1 MALPAIAIG
10 IVIGLIVNG
19 LTTLVSYGLQKVGKT
34 IKYKGDIRKALEKD
48 TTLILD
54 IQEVLANIAKTE
66 PFSSNKSL
74 SSKVQSFLNSP
85 AAESIVRQIYSDY
98 MVEGRRQK
106 SIRQLREEFQ
116 ICFANHLGV
125 RVQDVKQIATEL
137 FQIISV
143 GCHKAFDIA
152 INQGILSAHEAK
164 SIARHRVLLDELRA
178 IEHNL
183 SFLTAGSYSDLKTI
197 EDFEKQY
204 RCQVG
209 IRHDQITI
217 PHFDRAPTVDIDDV
231 FVSPNFICPPK
242 EESQEREMISLEDF
256 LARLY
261 RSVLLGDPG
270 GGKSTL
276 AQKICHDLNKSY
288 ERRLI
293 GDRLLTPVLVILRE
307 YSAKKKKDGSSVI
320 QFIESEVTSKY
331 QLPQEAPSGAF
342 EYLLH
347 NGHLLV
353 IFDGLD
359 ELLEPSYRRE
369 ISKDIELFC
378 NLFPSVPVLVTSR
391 VVGYEQAPLNPDNF
405 ETFHLASF
413 TDKQVSEYVNK
424 WFNNDISLIPDERKR
439 RAEAFLVESRVVSDL
454 RSNPLMLA
462 LMCNL
467 YRGAGFIPRNRP
479 EVYKK
484 CSEMLFERWD
494 PSRGIWVQLPISE
507 PKVLLGYLAH
517 WFYSDESLQSGVA
530 EDAIVKEASQF
541 LCPRRFEIEEEAER
555 ASKEF
560 IEFCRG
566 RAWVFTDVGSTPQ
579 GTLLYKFTHKT
590 FLEYFAAAHIVRNNN
605 NAAKLWNLLAPEIA
619 QRAWDIVAQLAF
631 QMLHEQ
637 VEGASDDILML
648 LLQDAQREEKARWQY
663 LSFGARCLQFIHPS
677 PKTIR
682 NLTKASV
689 RCAIEGAYPTRRN
702 RRAQGLYQP
711 DYRYPSELIGALLCA
726 APECRPSIADSLQNE
741 IVSVVEHGDGEHAL
755 RAIDLGL
762 TLRFSLHTIGR
773 EGILESELK
782 SYWDGVGKK
791 IFERVDARLETLAP
805 HNFLAFMYWFHR
817 HDRPFEKLFQ
827 WYTPDHLFLEQSHVV
842 LENVLLLPIATMI
855 LRDSTMLGIPSE
867 QQIANQ
873 IENTSKYATAIGQ
886 HLLCRE
892 MPCFSYAAISNFLK
906 VHNVDFIFRH
916 RRAKPPRREKGLLM
930 EVPIPGDTVIGLW
943 CLWAAVAEVVEKQ
956 EELVSKLRE
965 TKIPV
970 NNVIADVIEVRMRR
984 ADREKVLR
992 DLASFNPPPNSLEFV
1007 GRWIS
1012 GQVSFVAPPKRRDA
1026 LIKPGGGSR

>member
-1 MALPAIAIG
+1 MPLPAIAIG

-34 IKYKGDIRKALEKD
+34 VKYKGDIRKALEKD
-48 TTLILD
+48 TALILD

-106 SIRQLREEFQ
+106 SIKQLREEFQ

-125 RVQDVKQIATEL
+125 GVPDVKQIATEL

-164 SIARHRVLLDELRA
+164 SIARHRVVLDELRA

-369 ISKDIELFC
+369 ISKDIVLFC

-424 WFNNDISLIPDERKR
+424 WFNNDTSLIPDERKR
-439 RAEAFLVESRVVSDL
+439 RAEAFLLESSVVSDL

-494 PSRGIWVQLPISE
+494 PSRDIRVQLPISE

-517 WFYSDESLQSGVA
+517 WIYSDESLQSGVA
-530 EDAIVKEASQF
+530 EDAIVKEASRF
-541 LCPRRFEIEEEAER
+541 LCPRRFESEEEAEK
-555 ASKEF
+555 ASCEF

-566 RAWVFTDVGSTPQ
+566 RAWVFTDVGTTPE
-579 GTLLYKFTHKT
+579 GKDLYKFTHKT
-590 FLEYFAAAHIVRNNN
+590 FLEYFTAAYIVRNNN
-605 NAAKLWNLLAPEIA
+605 TPEKLWALLRPKIA
-619 QRAWDIVAQLAF
+619 ERAWDVVAQLAF

-637 VEGASDDILML
+637 VEGASDELLNL
-648 LLQDAQREEKARWQY
+648 LLQDAEKKEEIWAF
-663 LSFGARCLQFIHPS
+663 LSFGTRCLQFIFPS

-682 NLTKASV
+682 ALTEASVRTLVEVPNSGPFEKIEDGIEFDVLRYEPVVLTKA
-689 RCAIEGAYPTRRN
+689 
-702 RRAQGLYQP
+702 
-711 DYRYPSELIGALLCA
+711 LLSA
-726 APECRPSIADSLQNE
+726 APECRSTIADSIE
-741 IVSVVEHGDGEHAL
+741 RTIVNYAKSADNRMAL

-762 TLRFSLHTIGR
+762 TLQTALDIHTESSFGQEMSEYWSTVEMRIFKQVNAK
-773 EGILESELK
+773 LEN
-782 SYWDGVGKK
+782 
-791 IFERVDARLETLAP
+791 LAP
-805 HNFLAFMYWFHR
+805 HDFFAFLHWADHSN
-817 HDRPFEKLFQ
+817 DLSIEQLFE
-827 WYTPDHLFLEQSHVV
+827 WYTPDHLWEDHSYVVFKNVFGSSIGADLLEYSPGFGVAVKDAFLEDIEVRSRAAGK
-842 LENVLLLPIATMI
+842 LGRILLHT
-855 LRDSTMLGIPSE
+855 
-867 QQIANQ
+867 QF
-873 IENTSKYATAIGQ
+873 
-886 HLLCRE
+886 
-892 MPCFSYAAISNFLK
+892 PCFTAEK
-906 VHNVDFIFRH
+906 VDFWSMH
-916 RRAKPPRREKGLLM
+916 DELELVKDPLM
-930 EVPIPGDTVIGLW
+930 KVPISWDVIFGLW
-943 CLWAAVAEVVEKQ
+943 CLWATTAELGEEQEHTVKDLEKIRSPVIKAIFDVLQARKQ
-956 EELVSKLRE
+956 EINPDEVLQSLKDFN
-965 TKIPV
+965 IPK
-970 NNVIADVIEVRMRR
+970 NA
-984 ADREKVLR
+984 
-992 DLASFNPPPNSLEFV
+992 LEFV
-1007 GRWIS
+1007 KRWIT

-1026 LIKPGGGSR
+1026 LIKRGEQMTLEKTIGS

>member
-1 MALPAIAIG
+1 MALPAITIG
-10 IVIGLIVNG
+10 IVTGLIVNG
-19 LTTLVSYGLQKVGKT
+19 LTTLVSYSLQKVEKT
-34 IKYKGDIRKALEKD
+34 IKYTGDLRKALEKD
-48 TTLILD
+48 TALILD

-66 PFSSNKSL
+66 PFSSNESL
-74 SSKVQSFLNSP
+74 SLEVQSFLNSP

-98 MVEGRRQK
+98 IVEGRRQK
-106 SIRQLREEFQ
+106 SIRQLQEEFQ

-125 RVQDVKQIATEL
+125 GVQDVEQIATEL
-137 FQIISV
+137 FKIISA
-143 GCHKAFDIA
+143 GCLKAFDSA
-152 INQGILSAHEAK
+152 INHGILSAHEAK
-164 SIARHRVLLDELRA
+164 SIARHRVLLDELHA
-178 IEHNL
+178 IKQNL
-183 SFLTAGSYSDLKTI
+183 RFLTAGSYSDLRTI
-197 EDFEKQY
+197 EEFEKQY

-217 PHFDRAPTVDIDDV
+217 PHFDRAPTVDIDEV
-231 FVSPNFICPPK
+231 FVSPNFICPP
-242 EESQEREMISLEDF
+242 EEEREAISLEDF

-293 GDRLLTPVLVILRE
+293 GDRLLTPVLVILRD
-307 YSAKKKKDGSSVI
+307 YSAKKKKEGCSVI

-391 VVGYEQAPLNPDNF
+391 VVGYEQAPLNPDKF

-413 TDKQVSEYVNK
+413 ADKQVSEYVTK
-424 WFNNDISLIPDERKR
+424 WFNNDTSLIPDERKR
-439 RAEAFLVESRVVSDL
+439 RAKAFLLESRVVSDL

-494 PSRGIWVQLPISE
+494 PSRGIWVHLPISE

-517 WFYSDESLQSGVA
+517 WFYADESLQSGMA
-530 EDAIVKEASQF
+530 EDAIVKEASRF

-566 RAWVFTDVGSTPQ
+566 RAWVFTDAGTTPQ
-579 GTLLYKFTHKT
+579 GTRLYTFTHKT
-590 FLEYFAAAHIVRNNN
+590 FLEYFTAAHIVRNNN
-605 NAAKLWNLLAPEIA
+605 DAAKLWNLLAPKIA

-648 LLQDAQREEKARWQY
+648 LLQDARREEKARWQY
-663 LSFGARCLQFIHPS
+663 LAFGARCLQFIYPS

-689 RCAIEGAYPTRRN
+689 KCVIEGSYPNERGRRVP
-702 RRAQGLYQP
+702 GLHQR
-711 DYRYPSELIGALLCA
+711 DYKDPGELIRALLFV
-726 APECRPSIADSLQNE
+726 APECRPTIADSLQNE
-741 IVSVVEHGDGEHAL
+741 IVSIVEHGDDEHAL

-762 TLRFSLHTIGR
+762 TLRFSLRTIGR
-773 EGILESELK
+773 EGIRENELH
-782 SYWDGVGKK
+782 SYWDEVEKK
-791 IFERVDARLETLAP
+791 IFEQVDARLEALAS
-805 HNFLAFMYWFHR
+805 HNFLMFLHWFHR
-817 HDRPFEKLFQ
+817 HERPFDKLFL
-827 WYTPDHLFLEQSHVV
+827 WYTPDHLFLKQPHVAFERVFWFSIASIV
-842 LENVLLLPIATMI
+842 LHY
-855 LRDSTMLGIPSE
+855 STMPGVPSE
-867 QQIANQ
+867 QQIANWV
-873 IENTSKYATAIGQ
+873 EKMSKDAAAIGQ
-886 HLLCRE
+886 LLLCE
-892 MPCFSYAAISNFLK
+892 KMPCFSYAAISNTLRDM
-906 VHNVDFIFRH
+906 DFIFR
-916 RRAKPPRREKGLLM
+916 RMWTRPRRREEELLM
-930 EVPIPGDTVIGLW
+930 EVPMLGNTILGGTVIGLW
-943 CLWAAVAEVVEKQ
+943 CLWAAVAETMEEQ
-956 EELVSKLRE
+956 EGLVSRLRE

-970 NNVIADVIEVRMRR
+970 NTIIADVIEARMRR

-992 DLASFNPPPNSLEFV
+992 DLALFNPPRNALEFV

-1012 GQVSFVAPPKRRDA
+1012 GQVSFVAPPNRRDA
-1026 LIKPGGGSR
+1026 TLSVGSR